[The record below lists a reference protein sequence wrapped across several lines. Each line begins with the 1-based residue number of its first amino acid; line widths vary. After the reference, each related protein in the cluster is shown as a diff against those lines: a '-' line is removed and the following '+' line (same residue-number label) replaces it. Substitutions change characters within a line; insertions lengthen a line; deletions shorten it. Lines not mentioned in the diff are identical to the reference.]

1 MKETKPTENVENARI
16 VRIVRIVRNA
26 QNAQN
31 ALIENE
37 AVDFA
42 TDFVNGHAALLLLL
56 SRYQRI
62 LKC

>member
-16 VRIVRIVRNA
+16 VRNA
-26 QNAQN
+26 QNALN

-56 SRYQRI
+56 LSRYQRI